1 MIKGRIS
8 KIKDRNK
15 VEKGRGMI
23 DMLRKNGSVEGSYT
37 DRMMRLL
44 LGIEITLRAQ
54 Q

>member
-8 KIKDRNK
+8 KIKYRNK
-15 VEKGRGMI
+15 VERGKVVI
-23 DMLRKNGSVEGSYT
+23 DMLRKVGSVGGSYM

>member
-15 VEKGRGMI
+15 VERGMAVI
-23 DMLRKNGSVEGSYT
+23 DMLRMVGSVEGSYT

>member
-8 KIKDRNK
+8 KIKYRKK
-15 VEKGRGMI
+15 VERGKAVI
-23 DMLRKNGSVEGSYT
+23 DMLRKVGSVEGSYT
-37 DRMMRLL
+37 DRMMKLS